1 MVTTVVRFSLD
12 EILYAGPSHLFR
24 DIADEE
30 ASTLTALAYQTYT
43 FLSQNLVGYHLRL
56 TKLLLTQSKSRLLLH
71 QCIGHRFEC
80 NHGSLPKT
88 KFFVPIPQY
97 ETRLLTKSTYPDVFG
112 YLSYTRYVA
121 HEGSSL
127 ASIPPIWKK
136 TANAYPPTYTLWLPR
151 MPFLTQDSI
160 NNHLVQ
166 LRIGYSHCIC
176 GKKWKDFIFQR
187 TRDFKEW
194 GLDGTIPMAGLG
206 WMD

>member
-30 ASTLTALAYQTYT
+30 APTLTALAYHTYT

-56 TKLLLTQSKSRLLLH
+56 TKLLFTQSKSRLLLH

-97 ETRLLTKSTYPDVFG
+97 ETRLLTKI
-112 YLSYTRYVA
+112 YLA
-121 HEGSSL
+121 AL
-127 ASIPPIWKK
+127 DKK
-136 TANAYPPTYTLWLPR
+136 TYQLP
-151 MPFLTQDSI
+151 FDDSI
-160 NNHLVQ
+160 LAITKHPIFPWTASWYGLS
-166 LRIGYSHCIC
+166 ISHY
-176 GKKWKDFIFQR
+176 GS
-187 TRDFKEW
+187 
-194 GLDGTIPMAGLG
+194 
-206 WMD
+206 